1 MEPTRKKEDR
11 TSEKRLENNNINEAM
26 EKVSDEMT

>member
-1 MEPTRKKEDR
+1 MEPTRKKEGR